1 MACSFSPSSAA
12 RLQAVDAAAAAVK
25 NARVLPLKA
34 SVSPAP
40 RSLGGC
46 KAARQEFEGATQ
58 DTSVSGT
65 VHLQALKV
73 SPPEFIY
80 DSVSALGSFVR

>member
-12 RLQAVDAAAAAVK
+12 RLQAVDAAAAVK
-25 NARVLPLKA
+25 SARVPLKA

-58 DTSVSGT
+58 DPSVSGT
-65 VHLQALKV
+65 VPQ
-73 SPPEFIY
+73 
-80 DSVSALGSFVR
+80 GFVAFYN